1 MKDKP
6 KSVEVDSSVLQIIY
20 EASLPIYY
28 RLNSLLKDVM
38 NETILLSE
46 IDKSLLLEFCSAS
59 SALKIIFENHIQNLG
74 PSSENG
80 KVALEYQ
87 EYAAMLSLSKTVEL
101 SSRSL
106 IGGITIQE
114 Q

>member
-1 MKDKP
+1 MINQT
-6 KSVEVDSSVLQIIY
+6 V
-20 EASLPIYY
+20 
-28 RLNSLLKDVM
+28 
-38 NETILLSE
+38 LLSE

-59 SALKIIFENHIQNLG
+59 SALKIIFENHIENLD
-74 PSSENG
+74 SSIDDQ
-80 KVALEYQ
+80 KIMLEYE

-106 IGGITIQE
+106 FGGITIQE